1 MMSPLGPRT
10 IIGAMPTRMDADT
23 RREFGA
29 VPLVLGMCIVLF
41 ALFIAAATGLWAWLL
56 VGAALVAAA
65 GIAVAVY
72 AGRRDYARAHDA
84 PALEATE
91 DGVHRVLVIAGGS
104 CTSQEFCDR
113 LLHRAA
119 GRPTRAY
126 VITPAEGSGLAKW
139 TGDESGYAGAEQDLE
154 ATLAA
159 LAAIGIEAHGRV
171 GAFDP
176 IQAADDGLREFP
188 AEELVF
194 ATGADGESVV
204 DVARERYDLH
214 IAHVVVDAG

>member
-1 MMSPLGPRT
+1 MSRLDRRT
-10 IIGAMPTRMDADT
+10 IIRAMPTNADT

-29 VPLVLGMCIVLF
+29 VPLVLGMLTILF

-65 GIAVAVY
+65 IIAVAVY
-72 AGRRDYARAHDA
+72 AGRRDYAHAHAA
-84 PALEATE
+84 PAIESAD

-104 CTSQEFCDR
+104 CTSQEFRDR

-139 TGDESGYAGAEQDLE
+139 TGDESGYADAEQDLE

-159 LAAIGIEAHGRV
+159 LAAIGVDAQGRV

-176 IQAADDGLREFP
+176 IQAADDGLREFR

-194 ATGADGESVV
+194 ATSGDGDDVV
-204 DVARERYDLH
+204 ELARERYDLH
-214 IAHVVVDAG
+214 VTHVVVDAG

>member
-1 MMSPLGPRT
+1 
-10 IIGAMPTRMDADT
+10 MPTSMSSDT

-29 VPLVLGMCIVLF
+29 LPLVLGMMIVLF
-41 ALFIAAATGLWAWLL
+41 AVFIAAATGLWAWLL

-65 GIAVAVY
+65 AVAIAVY
-72 AGRRDYARAHDA
+72 AGRRDYARSHAA
-84 PALEATE
+84 PAIEPTD
-91 DGVHRVLVIAGGS
+91 DGVHRVLVIAAGS
-104 CTSQEFCDR
+104 CTSQEFCER

-126 VITPAEGSGLAKW
+126 VIAPAEGTGLAKW

-159 LAAIGIEAHGRV
+159 LAASGIEAQGRV

-194 ATGADGESVV
+194 ATGDDGDDVV
-204 DVARERYDLH
+204 ELARGRY
-214 IAHVVVDAG
+214 

>member
-1 MMSPLGPRT
+1 MLPLDRRT
-10 IIGAMPTRMDADT
+10 IIGGMPTSMSADT

-29 VPLVLGMCIVLF
+29 VPLVLGMMIVLF

-56 VGAALVAAA
+56 VGAVLVAAA
-65 GIAVAVY
+65 AIAIAVY
-72 AGRRDYARAHDA
+72 AGRRDYARSHDA
-84 PALEATE
+84 PTLESTD

-113 LLHRAA
+113 ILHRAA

-139 TGDESGYAGAEQDLE
+139 TGDESGYAGAERDLE

-159 LAAIGIEAHGRV
+159 LATIGIEAQGRV

-194 ATGADGESVV
+194 ATGSDGADVV
-204 DVARERYDLH
+204 DLARERYDLH
-214 IAHVVVDAG
+214 VAHVVVDES

>member
-1 MMSPLGPRT
+1 MMSPLDRRT
-10 IIGAMPTRMDADT
+10 IIREMPKSMDADT

-29 VPLVLGMCIVLF
+29 VPLVLGMLTVLF
-41 ALFIAAATGLWAWLL
+41 AVFVAGATGLWAWLL
-56 VGAALVAAA
+56 VGAAIVGAAA
-65 GIAVAVY
+65 IALAVY
-72 AGRRDYARAHDA
+72 AGRRDYATAHAAPVLERADEGA
-84 PALEATE
+84 
-91 DGVHRVLVIAGGS
+91 HRVLVIADGS
-104 CTSQEFCDR
+104 CTSQEFRDR

-126 VITPAEGSGLAKW
+126 VIAPAEGSGLAKW
-139 TGDESGYAGAEQDLE
+139 TGDESGYAAAEQGLE

-159 LAAIGIEAHGRV
+159 LAAIGVEAEGRV

-194 ATGADGESVV
+194 ATARDGASVV

-214 IAHVVVDAG
+214 ITHVVVD

>member
-1 MMSPLGPRT
+1 MMSPLEPRT
-10 IIGAMPTRMDADT
+10 MIRGMPANADT

-29 VPLVLGMCIVLF
+29 VPLVLGMLTILF
-41 ALFIAAATGLWAWLL
+41 AVFIAAATGLWAWLL

-65 GIAVAVY
+65 AIAVAVY
-72 AGRRDYARAHDA
+72 AGRRDYASAHGA
-84 PALEATE
+84 PAVESTD
-91 DGVHRVLVIAGGS
+91 DGVHRVIVIAGGS
-104 CTSQEFCDR
+104 CTSQEFRDR

-159 LAAIGIEAHGRV
+159 LAAIGVDAQGRV

-188 AEELVF
+188 AEELLF
-194 ATGADGESVV
+194 ATSADGGDVV
-204 DVARERYDLH
+204 EVARERYDLH
-214 IAHVVVDAG
+214 ITHVAVD